1 MPSLRYCKCGKRA
14 DKVGGIPYL
23 LPALVQF
30 DLASDSGRLCRGC
43 YKDVKTALDATR
55 VDLEAQAAAPRTR
68 GQHVAGDAA
77 AAQLALLPA
86 KAAAAVPRLHA
97 DARMARLIV
106 PIDCP
111 SPILSPSQ
119 TPWCSRSS
127 AMGRLR
133 GMSAD

>member
-1 MPSLRYCKCGKRA
+1 MLNIRCARCGRRG
-14 DKVGGIPYL
+14 DKVGGLPCL
-23 LPALVQF
+23 VPALVQF
-30 DLASDSGRLCRGC
+30 ELASDSGRLCKGC
-43 YKDVKTALDATR
+43 YKDVKAALDDTR

-119 TPWCSRSS
+119 MP
-127 AMGRLR
+127 
-133 GMSAD
+133 